1 MALDDKDVSVD
12 DNANGQETVTKVDEE
27 CKEWKEVTKFQ
38 TLNCFE
44 VLLIDNVGNGDDI
57 ADTEDG
63 VKHHHPVQE
72 GLGRLVDDEEDQI
85 SICQYYQGIT
95 N

>member
-1 MALDDKDVSVD
+1 MALDDKDISVD
-12 DNANGQETVTKVDEE
+12 DYANGQETVTQVDEE
-27 CKEWKEVTKFQ
+27 CKEWKEVTKFK
-38 TLNCFE
+38 TLRFE

-57 ADTEDG
+57 AHAEDG

-72 GLGRLVDDEEDQI
+72 GLGGLVDDKEDQI
-85 SICQYYQGIT
+85 SICQY